1 MNVTWIL
8 TLISVFIVS
17 LMGFAG
23 ALTLP
28 FAKETL
34 KKIVFFLV
42 SFATGALFGDAF
54 IHLLPEAVKKT
65 GFTPTIS
72 LSLISGILVF
82 FVLEKIICWRH
93 CHIETSEEHP
103 HPFAWMNLIGDAFHN
118 FIDGM
123 VIAGSYLAGPTIGFA
138 TTLAVIFHEIPQEI
152 GDYGVLIHG
161 GFGRI
166 RALFMNFLVQL
177 TSVLGATL
185 ILALSFKTETM
196 AAFLVPFTAG
206 GFIYIAGSDLIPEL
220 HKETRIPSSLLQLL
234 SLSLGIGL
242 MLFLLLLS

>member
-1 MNVTWIL
+1 MSLTWIF
-8 TLISVFIVS
+8 TLISVFVVS

-28 FAKETL
+28 CSKETL
-34 KKIVFFLV
+34 NKIVFFLV

-54 IHLLPEAVKKT
+54 IHLLPDAVEKS
-65 GFTPTIS
+65 GFTLLIS
-72 LSLISGILVF
+72 LSLIAGILIF

-93 CHIETSEEHP
+93 CHIPDHP

-161 GFGRI
+161 GFDRI
-166 RALFMNFLVQL
+166 RALFMNFFVQL
-177 TSVLGATL
+177 TSVLGAIL
-185 ILALSFKTETM
+185 ILALSLKVESLN
-196 AAFLVPFTAG
+196 AFLVPFTAG
-206 GFIYIAGSDLIPEL
+206 GFIYIAAADLIPEL
-220 HKETRIPSSLLQLL
+220 HKETKISNSLFQLL

-242 MLFLLLLS
+242 MLLLLLVK

>member
-1 MNVTWIL
+1 VSLTWIF
-8 TLISVFIVS
+8 TLISVFVVS

-28 FAKETL
+28 CSKETL
-34 KKIVFFLV
+34 NKIVFFLV

-54 IHLLPEAVKKT
+54 IHLLPDAVEKS
-65 GFTPTIS
+65 GFTLLIS
-72 LSLISGILVF
+72 LSLIAGILIF

-93 CHIETSEEHP
+93 CHIPDHP

-161 GFGRI
+161 GFDRI
-166 RALFMNFLVQL
+166 RALFMNFFVQL
-177 TSVLGATL
+177 TSVLGAIL
-185 ILALSFKTETM
+185 ILALSLKVESLN
-196 AAFLVPFTAG
+196 AFLVPFTAG
-206 GFIYIAGSDLIPEL
+206 GFIYIAAADLIPEL
-220 HKETRIPSSLLQLL
+220 HKETKISNSLFQLL

-242 MLFLLLLS
+242 MLLLLLVK